1 MEVVRVSTE
10 RLRKCLERSRVVRMG
25 DYDYIVN
32 PVTDGIPRVM
42 PEVMHEVV
50 EELARVGN
58 FDCDVICTPEAMGI
72 PFAAALSLKLGI
84 PYNIIRKRKYGL
96 PGEISVR
103 QITGYSEKEL
113 FLNGIEAGDRVCL
126 VDDVLSTGGT
136 LIAIV
141 KALRSMGAILVDTV
155 VVVEKGE
162 GRKRLEE
169 ELGIKV
175 KTLAKVEVRDGKV
188 VVLN

>member
-1 MEVVRVSTE
+1 
-10 RLRKCLERSRVVRMG
+10 MG

-42 PEVMHEVV
+42 PDVLEEVV
-50 EELARVGN
+50 EEIARVGN
-58 FDCDVICTPEAMGI
+58 FDCEVICTPEAMGI

-96 PGEISVR
+96 QGEMSVR
-103 QITGYSEKEL
+103 QVTGYSEKEL
-113 FLNGIEAGDRVCL
+113 YLNGIGPEDRVCL

-136 LIAIV
+136 LIAVV
-141 KALRSMGAILVDTV
+141 KALRVIGAVLVDTV

-175 KTLAKVEVRDGKV
+175 KTLVRVEVRDGKV
-188 VVLN
+188 VVVS